1 MPNKQFKPISQS
13 MWPYR
18 EAPTLWPEGSA
29 SGVCT
34 RWMHIYPPRSTAG
47 LYRPHQK
54 NDDTFYYVNAPLKMS
69 QVTHYYLDFSS
80 PDSCRSLCLCAQQRS
95 ENPLW
100 QQGEKKTRK
109 KKEKRKRF
117 DNMAHFPWEKK
128 FLLNSHTAPFFSLSS
143 HFVNSFA
150 ATWTFLATLGR
161 LLVA

>member
-1 MPNKQFKPISQS
+1 MALHGSPNN
-13 MWPYR
+13 MTWR
-18 EAPTLWPEGSA
+18 ECLW
-29 SGVCT
+29 
-34 RWMHIYPPRSTAG
+34 WLH
-47 LYRPHQK
+47 K
-54 NDDTFYYVNAPLKMS
+54 VNAYLPSPVYRTLPASPKKN
-69 QVTHYYLDFSS
+69 QQKKPPTHLILVLLCKCPPKNVPSNTLLSGFFF
-80 PDSCRSLCLCAQQRS
+80 PRLLQISLPLCAQQRS

-100 QQGEKKTRK
+100 QQGEKRQEK

-161 LLVA
+161 VLVA